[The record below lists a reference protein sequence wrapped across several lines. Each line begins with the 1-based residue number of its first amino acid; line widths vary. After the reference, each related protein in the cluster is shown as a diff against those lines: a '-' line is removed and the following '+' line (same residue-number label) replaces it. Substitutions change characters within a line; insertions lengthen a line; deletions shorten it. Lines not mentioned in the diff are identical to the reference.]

1 MSEVEGGAPVD
12 QETDKATPTEPV
24 KAESGENQPQPA
36 DKEADKPQDEDVSEK
51 RRNGL
56 SKRFSELTQ
65 ARREAEARA
74 ERAEREAAQLR
85 EQAQAKAK
93 EGGESEPSI
102 DQFDDYAEYVRAVS
116 RWEARQ
122 AANAA
127 QNEAMEARQRA
138 AAEERKARITAEY
151 QAKADLAR
159 EKFPDF
165 DAVAYRQDVP
175 VSQVMVE
182 AIMESD
188 LGAELQYFWGQN
200 PDEAARIAVLSPQAA
215 LLAIGRLEARIA
227 SQPAPSKV
235 TKAPDP
241 ISPVAARATA
251 PKSLD
256 EMTDEEYA
264 AFRREQKRNAKR
276 F

>member
-1 MSEVEGGAPVD
+1 MSEVENGAPVD
-12 QETDKATPTEPV
+12 QEETAKAPPTEPAKV
-24 KAESGENQPQPA
+24 ETGENQPQPA
-36 DKEADKPQDEDVSEK
+36 EKAEGSKDDDASEK
-51 RRNGL
+51 RRSGL

-74 ERAEREAAQLR
+74 ERAEREAATLR

-93 EGGESEPSI
+93 EGGESEPRL
-102 DQFDDYAEYVRAVS
+102 DQFDDYEDYVRAVS

-122 AANAA
+122 AAVAA
-127 QNEAMEARQRA
+127 QSEALEARQKA
-138 AAEERKARITAEY
+138 AAEDRKARITAEY
-151 QAKADLAR
+151 QAKADIAR
-159 EKFPDF
+159 EKFSDF

-175 VSQVMVE
+175 VSQTMVE
-182 AIMESD
+182 AIMESE

-200 PDEAARIAVLSPQAA
+200 PEEAARIAVLSPQAA

-227 SQPAPSKV
+227 SQPAPSKA